1 MPPLLHGPVM
11 TFGILQDIF
20 LNFLFYFLF
29 LFFKG

>member
-20 LNFLFYFLF
+20 KLLFYFF
-29 LFFKG
+29 VFIF

>member
-1 MPPLLHGPVM
+1 MPPLFAWSCNDLRYIAEH
-11 TFGILQDIF
+11 F